1 MTNEQAAATA
11 TTIFNQMGGVN
22 KIGAMTGAK
31 SFGFTTTDAGNVK
44 VNFLFKGIRKVN
56 GLEITLE
63 NDDTYTMTFSKTTPK
78 SGYTVINEIG
88 NVHGDQLAGIFTST
102 TGLYLSI

>member
-31 SFGFTTTDAGNVK
+31 NFGFNVTDAGNVK
-44 VNFLFKGIRKVN
+44 GSFLFKGARKVN
-56 GLEITLE
+56 GLEVTLE